1 MQYHGRWDWQ
11 QAYNLPAG
19 LRDWYGEQLTN
30 QLEAEQKA
38 QEDAAKK
45 ARGKK

>member
-11 QAYNLPAG
+11 QAYNLPTG
-19 LRDWYGEQLTN
+19 LRDWYGSQLTD

-38 QEDAAKK
+38 QEDASKK
-45 ARGKK
+45 AKQKK